1 MRAEEE
7 TRGAGESGSME
18 VAMKKLVLPAMFA
31 AIVATTFSLH
41 AAETAPDAKT
51 FVLVVGISQ
60 YKKLPQDSWLQYPDA
75 DAKALSRHFA
85 SPRGGAVPADQMLV
99 LTNEQATTAAIRS
112 AFLTFLKTRPG
123 KNDTVYILIAGHGTV
138 DNSGAYI
145 LTYDSDPENLAS
157 TALPMAE
164 LHAVV
169 EEALSKVG
177 HVILL
182 ADVCRAATIE
192 GQKTAALGGVVEQ
205 IGEAPGELLGLMAA
219 RPKELSFEGPD
230 FGGGH
235 GAFTWSVLKGLE
247 GAADSNHDGFVTA
260 GELIDFVY
268 TDVPGLTRN
277 KQHARDFG
285 NIEGSTKLSD
295 LSKPGIPLQ

>member
-1 MRAEEE
+1 
-7 TRGAGESGSME
+7 
-18 VAMKKLVLPAMFA
+18 MKKRLLL
-31 AIVATTFSLH
+31 AIVATALSLG
-41 AAETAPDAKT
+41 AAEIPPEAKT
-51 FVLVVGISQ
+51 FALVVGISK
-60 YKKLPQDSWLQYPDA
+60 YRNLPQDLWLQYPDA
-75 DAKALSRHFA
+75 DAKAFSRHLA
-85 SPRGGAVPADQMLV
+85 SPRGGGVPPDQMLV
-99 LTNEQATTAAIRS
+99 LTNEQATTAALRS
-112 AFLTFLKTRPG
+112 AFRTFLKTRPG
-123 KNDTVYILIAGHGTV
+123 RNDTVYILIAGHGTV
-138 DNSGAYI
+138 INSGANSGAYI
-145 LTYDSDPENLAS
+145 LTYDSDPENLYG
-157 TALPMAE
+157 TAIPMAE
-164 LHAVV
+164 LHSLV

-192 GQKTAALGGVVEQ
+192 GQKTAALGGVLEQ

-219 RPKELSFEGPD
+219 RPKELSFEGPE

-268 TDVPGLTRN
+268 TDVPGLTRD

-285 NIEGSTKLSD
+285 NIEGSTRLSD
-295 LSKPGIPLQ
+295 LSKPGIALQSGIALQ

>member
-1 MRAEEE
+1 MN
-7 TRGAGESGSME
+7 
-18 VAMKKLVLPAMFA
+18 KHLLA
-31 AIVATTFSLH
+31 ALLATAVSLG
-41 AAETAPDAKT
+41 AAEIPSDAKT
-51 FVLVVGISQ
+51 FALVVGISKYQ
-60 YKKLPQDSWLQYPDA
+60 KLPQDFWLHYPDA
-75 DAKALSRHFA
+75 DAKAFSRHLA
-85 SPRGGAVPADQMLV
+85 SPRGGAIPPDQMLV
-99 LTNEQATTAAIRS
+99 LTNEQATTAALRS
-112 AFLTFLKTRPG
+112 AFLTFLKARPG
-123 KNDTVYILIAGHGTV
+123 PNDTVYILIAGHGTV
-138 DNSGAYI
+138 DESGAYI
-145 LTYDSDPENLAS
+145 LTYDSDPGNLAG

-164 LHAVV
+164 LHSVV

-192 GQKTAALGGVVEQ
+192 GQKTAALGGAVEQ

-219 RPKELSFEGPD
+219 RPKELSFEGPE

-268 TDVPGLTRN
+268 SDVPGLTQG

-285 NIEGSTKLSD
+285 NIEGTTKLSD
-295 LSKPGIPLQ
+295 LSKPGIAQ